1 MRPGC
6 FGLVMDVKR
15 ALRLEKDT
23 QTKEVQMEWLDHADM
38 FVQMRVIE
46 WKIKEVV

>member
-1 MRPGC
+1 ME
-6 FGLVMDVKR
+6 VKR

-23 QTKEVQMEWLDHADM
+23 QTKEVQMEWLDPADM

>member
-1 MRPGC
+1 ME
-6 FGLVMDVKR
+6 VKR
-15 ALRLEKDT
+15 ALRLEKHT
-23 QTKEVQMEWLDHADM
+23 QTKEVQMEWLDRADM

>member
-1 MRPGC
+1 ME
-6 FGLVMDVKR
+6 VKR

>member
-1 MRPGC
+1 MRLEC
-6 FGLVMDVKR
+6 FGLVMEVKR

-23 QTKEVQMEWLDHADM
+23 QTKEVQMEWLDPADM

>member
-1 MRPGC
+1 ME
-6 FGLVMDVKR
+6 VKR

-23 QTKEVQMEWLDHADM
+23 QTKEVQIEWLDLADM